1 MGLLNRQDAQE
12 EKMPSRK
19 ILIVDDEAFIRT
31 LLTQTLED
39 LEEQD
44 VELLTAGDGEEA
56 LEVALNEVPDLIFL
70 DVMMPKKSG
79 YEVCAQIKAQ
89 HPATYVILLT
99 AKGQAV
105 DKEQGGRVGAD
116 EYITKPFDPDFIME
130 RAQDILHLEG

>member
-1 MGLLNRQDAQE
+1 MTQ
-12 EKMPSRK
+12 SRK
-19 ILIVDDEAFIRT
+19 IMIVDDEAFIRT

-39 LEEQD
+39 LEDQD

-56 LEVALNEVPDLIFL
+56 LELALSEVPDLIFL

-89 HPATYVILLT
+89 HPSVYVILLT

-105 DKEQGGRVGAD
+105 DKEQGNRAGAD

-130 RAQDILHLEG
+130 RAVSILHLEG

>member
-1 MGLLNRQDAQE
+1 MQN
-12 EKMPSRK
+12 RK
-19 ILIVDDEAFIRT
+19 IMIVDDETFIRT

-39 LEEQD
+39 LEEQG
-44 VELLTAGDGEEA
+44 VEILTAGDGEEA
-56 LEVALNEVPDLIFL
+56 LALALDEVPDLIFL

-89 HPATYVILLT
+89 HPSTYVILLT

-105 DKEQGGRVGAD
+105 DKEQGNRVGAD

-130 RAQDILHLEG
+130 RAVDILHLEG